1 MKKKN
6 KPSRRDLIKR
16 MGSYEMSMVQLL
28 DRVTIVE
35 KAFVN
40 FLRMQ
45 ELEEKFQEYLDGEYK
60 QSEHKQS

>member
-1 MKKKN
+1 M
-6 KPSRRDLIKR
+6 KR
-16 MGSYEMSMVQLL
+16 MGNYEMSMIQLL
-28 DRVTIVE
+28 DRVSIIE

-45 ELEEKFQEYLDGEYK
+45 KLEDKFQEYLDGEDK